1 MGREEERRPLVA
13 TLKLSP
19 DARDKLRALKRGGE
33 SYDAVI
39 RRLMKEAED

>member
-1 MGREEERRPLVA
+1 MSKQEPRRPLVA

-39 RRLMKEAED
+39 RRLMKEAEG